1 MIYAISDL
9 HLSLRGD
16 KPMDVFGGN
25 WHGYVETIKAN
36 WKQTVTKD
44 DTVLLAGDTSWAINL
59 EDAIDDVTAFF
70 SDLEGNKVIIRGN
83 HDYWWNSYA
92 KLSAALPQGVYAL
105 QNNCIRFGKDLV
117 CGTRGWSIAGENSSQ
132 EDKKIYNREL
142 IRLELSL
149 QAMDKERKEGDRATL
164 MMHYPPMDVHN
175 HDTGFIQ
182 LINKY
187 KPDAVVYG
195 HLHGKD
201 SWARIVTHIDGI
213 PYYLTSCDLVGNN
226 LIKIYED

>member
-44 DTVLLAGDTSWAINL
+44 DIVLLAGDTSWAINL
-59 EDAIDDVTAFF
+59 EDAIDDVTDFF

-117 CGTRGWSIAGENSSQ
+117 CGT
-132 EDKKIYNREL
+132 
-142 IRLELSL
+142 
-149 QAMDKERKEGDRATL
+149 
-164 MMHYPPMDVHN
+164 
-175 HDTGFIQ
+175 
-182 LINKY
+182 
-187 KPDAVVYG
+187 
-195 HLHGKD
+195 
-201 SWARIVTHIDGI
+201 
-213 PYYLTSCDLVGNN
+213 
-226 LIKIYED
+226 